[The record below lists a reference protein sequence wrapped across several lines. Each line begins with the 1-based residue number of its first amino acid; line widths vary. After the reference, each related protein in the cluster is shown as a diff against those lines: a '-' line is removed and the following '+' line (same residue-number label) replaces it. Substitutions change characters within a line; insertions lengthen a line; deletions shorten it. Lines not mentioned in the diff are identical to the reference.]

1 MIISPFK
8 KIINFDYDKFDTI
21 KILIIAVYVFS
32 LIFLTQVRDFFDN
45 QIRCRQILFK
55 NLYLK
60 YFVFI

>member
-32 LIFLTQVRDFFDN
+32 LIFVTQVRNFFDN
-45 QIRCRQILFK
+45 KIRCRQILFK